1 MQKTLFDGMLPSGAI
16 VVEAEP
22 FMWESGLLSEE
33 SLHVERSV
41 LKRKRE
47 FTAGRNCLRRALM
60 LLGHPEVAIGVGS
73 SREPLLPSGFAGSIT
88 HTDKYCAAAILREKV
103 GVSIGIDAEP
113 MESLDQE
120 VIDLILR
127 PLEKRHANDL
137 QLYYPG
143 FPWARMMFSAKES
156 FHKALFRVWPV
167 MLDFL
172 DAELQIEPTSG
183 RFDLKLPDFWQ
194 EPVGNKRYSGCF
206 RFGRDLIVTTAVVP
220 LKVTTAKTLRS
231 S

>member
-1 MQKTLFDGMLPSGAI
+1 MQKTLFDGMLPSAAI

-22 FMWESGLLSEE
+22 FMWESGLLGEE

-88 HTDKYCAAAILREKV
+88 HTDNYCAAAILREKV

-113 MESLDQE
+113 MESLDQQ

-127 PLEKRHANDL
+127 PSEKEHANDL
-137 QLYYPG
+137 QRNYLG
-143 FPWARMMFSAKES
+143 FPWDRMIFSAKEA
-156 FHKALFRVWPV
+156 FHKAFFRVWPV

-172 DAELQIEPTSG
+172 DAEVQIEPNSG
-183 RFDLKLPDFWQ
+183 RFDVRLPDVWHGSIDRKHY
-194 EPVGNKRYSGCF
+194 VGCF
-206 RFGRDLIVTTAVVP
+206 RFSHDLILTTAMLP
-220 LKVTTAKTLRS
+220 IRR
-231 S
+231 